1 MSSTSRLLA
10 FHVAPN
16 LTGFKLKF
24 LAFRPQDIL
33 LVSFFFLKKTLSNHF
48 FLFQAKELGLGGDIK
63 GDWYQY
69 GGCIVVEAGGE
80 RTLLTYMQKE
90 APDHVEN
97 EEVLKA
103 LNIQLDPVP
112 HAAKVG

>member
-1 MSSTSRLLA
+1 M
-10 FHVAPN
+10 
-16 LTGFKLKF
+16 
-24 LAFRPQDIL
+24 
-33 LVSFFFLKKTLSNHF
+33 
-48 FLFQAKELGLGGDIK
+48 
-63 GDWYQY
+63 
-69 GGCIVVEAGGE
+69 VEAGGE

-97 EEVLKA
+97 GEVLKA